1 MAARRCGKVKGIGQG
16 VTMRLPSTGTVGR
29 SGAWT
34 ASQEPALS
42 KSTRATKA
50 LEQAGAVFS
59 VHAYDYDPDADKI
72 GMQAAE
78 ALGEAP
84 QRVLKTLIALVD
96 GKPVCVVL
104 RSDRE
109 VSMKKLAAALGGKS
123 AEMMKPAEA
132 ERVSGYKIGGVSPFG
147 QSRRLRT
154 AIDAEALAEP
164 HVYVNAGQRGLQAR
178 LSPQDVARLLDAVVA
193 PITA

>member
-1 MAARRCGKVKGIGQG
+1 M
-16 VTMRLPSTGTVGR
+16 
-29 SGAWT
+29 
-34 ASQEPALS
+34 S

-50 LEQAGAVFS
+50 LEQAGAAFS
-59 VHAYDYDPDADKI
+59 LHAYDYDPDADKI
-72 GMQAAE
+72 GMQAAA
-78 ALGEAP
+78 ALGEP
-84 QRVLKTLIALVD
+84 PRRVLKTLIALVD
-96 GKPVCVVL
+96 GKPTCVVL

-132 ERVSGYKIGGVSPFG
+132 ERISGYKIGGVSPFG
-147 QSRRLRT
+147 QTRRLRC
-154 AIDAEALAEP
+154 AVDAEALAEP
-164 HVYVNAGQRGLQAR
+164 YVFVNGGQRGLQVR